1 MNTDAVK
8 TGSGRVVGGRMKRR
22 MTRALMVLAGVVVV
36 ALGIGAIWLGGD
48 PASAA
53 DVPVFVVARG
63 PLVISVTESG
73 TIRSREKVVVKSRV
87 EGRTTILWLIDEG
100 KQVNKGDLL
109 LQLDSSKL
117 EDDKARQDITVLN
130 ANAAFIRARENLVVT
145 KSQAESNIAQ
155 AELDNDFAK
164 LDREKY
170 HKLEAEPEEEDETG
184 EEGKSEETVTEYRQE
199 LDQAR
204 ADITIAQEEHER
216 AVDTYESSLELAREG
231 YITQTELKGDEL
243 SAKRAKLKLELAE
256 GKLKLLQEFT
266 HKRRLA
272 ELDSDVEQAEKALE
286 RARSKARADIIQG
299 EADLAAKESELTRQ
313 KTKFEKIGDQITKC
327 RITAPVAGMAVYAT
341 TGRGNWRHNVEPLD
355 EGQEVRERQE
365 LIHLPTTSSMTADV
379 KIHES
384 SLTKIGLGMPVRVVA
399 DALPERVFWG
409 RVGKIALLPDA
420 QSAWLN
426 PDLKVYP
433 TEIHLDG
440 DAGELR
446 TGMTCRAEIIVE
458 RHEDAVYVPVQSVLR
473 VQGVSTV
480 YVNGSNGPQARQVQ
494 VGLDNNR
501 KVHIVSGLQEGE
513 RVLLAPPLA
522 ASEVSEDR
530 IGSGGQGAS
539 ESRPAA
545 TTMPAAS
552 APSHPTSRPASR
564 PAFDFAKLRN
574 MSPEERKKWR
584 ESLTREQRE
593 NLDKLR
599 SRRGAGAGRPG
610 RDTAGRQ

>member
-513 RVLLAPPLA
+513 RLLLAPPLA